1 MKNILEE
8 KPSLNSL
15 NSRMSYTLDY
25 IQKKDIK
32 DKVVLDIG
40 CGFGWCE
47 LYFLKKGVKKIIG
60 IEIADE
66 DLHAARENVKDK
78 RAIFKVGSAIDIPL
92 KSNSVDT
99 IVCFEVIEHIPKGTE
114 EQLFSEVK
122 RVLKKGGAFYL
133 STPFDHPL
141 TKFLDPAWWL
151 IGHRH
156 YSRSKLSNYGNQH
169 GFKVESTAVKG
180 GIWSILG
187 LVHMYIAKWLLR
199 SRKLSSY
206 AFFEKKESEEYDSD
220 NNRGIGN
227 IFVRYRRE

>member
-15 NSRMSYTLDY
+15 NSRMRYTLDY

-47 LYFLKKGVKKIIG
+47 LDFLEKGVKKVIG

-66 DLHAARENVKDK
+66 DLEAARENVKDK

-169 GFKVESTAVKG
+169 GFKVEDVKIKG
-180 GIWSILG
+180 SYWGIFG
-187 LVHMYIAKWLLR
+187 LVYLYISKWIFR
-199 SRKLSSY
+199 VRVQKITR
-206 AFFEKKESEEYDSD
+206 FFEKKEQYEYMSD
-220 NNRGIGN
+220 KGSGIVN
-227 IFVRYRRE
+227 IFIIYRKK